1 MKLNKMTLE
10 DLVCAEKAASTVRK
24 YFEDKIAVLRES
36 VGTPTIG
43 PDDEHFEEIR
53 EMSRNLTMANS
64 KRIQVIE
71 EMNKRLLQM
80 ENE

>member
-1 MKLNKMTLE
+1 MELSKMTLE

-36 VGTPTIG
+36 VVSQIID
-43 PDDEHFEEIR
+43 PDDKHFGEIQ
-53 EMSRNLTMANS
+53 EMSRNLAMANS